1 MNDYQS
7 VSTTDIPEAIKP
19 AGTKDVETKV
29 IAESKSDKSGE
40 PAEIKAQDAVI
51 EENDA
56 DTEADDTDVDAGE
69 SDQEKEESEEVK
81 PKKKGGFQKKLEKK
95 DREIEFLREQLT
107 KQQPQEK
114 PVDKMEQAKVDAA
127 DKPKIDDYDSQAD
140 YLEAL
145 TDWKVDQKAKEYN
158 QKAQQ
163 ETLKSQYQNRLT
175 DFQKKGAEFSKSVT
189 DYSDVLDDVSDVM
202 LSPGMQEAIID
213 SEIGPEILY
222 NLSKN
227 RKELERINQL
237 GLVAQAREIGKL
249 EANLSKSDDSRPEVK
264 TKTAAPPPPKPVGTK
279 SPSKTAKDPSDMS
292 FEEYKAWRAKK

>member
-158 QKAQQ
+158 QKAKEHELRQSF
-163 ETLKSQYQNRLT
+163 EKRVSE
-175 DFQKKGAEFSKSVT
+175 FQTK
-189 DYSDVLDDVSDVM
+189 VSDFKK
-202 LSPGMQEAIID
+202 EAQDFDEVITDVDDI
-213 SEIGPEILY
+213 
-222 NLSKN
+222 NLSVDLQQVIASSSLGPKLMYELAKD
-227 RKELERINQL
+227 RKALERIVSLPASSAIYEL
-237 GLVAQAREIGKL
+237 GKF
-249 EANLSKSDDSRPEVK
+249 EANLSKSDDSKPEVK

-279 SPSKTAKDPSDMS
+279 SPSKTAKDPNDMN